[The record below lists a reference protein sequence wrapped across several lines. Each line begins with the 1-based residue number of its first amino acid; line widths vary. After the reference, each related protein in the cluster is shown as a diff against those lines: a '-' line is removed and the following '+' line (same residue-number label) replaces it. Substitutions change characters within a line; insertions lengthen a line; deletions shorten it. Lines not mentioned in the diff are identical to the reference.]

1 MICCWFWRQNVKLGV
16 KLNFTVEQTCSFEP
30 AGKEKF
36 FAWTEWVYNEFKPQ
50 IWYFERFPAAFASTD
65 LWHHQYLSAEPLH
78 LFKCCIYTCIFSV
91 NTSDEPYTLNSLWKM
106 LFIAF
111 YNFHKVHVCAAQLIS
126 QLDTPSLPAHSL
138 EFILKAIAQ
147 LVFNLWKVFSLVA
160 RFNSRY
166 CCRLIQLPV
175 STHEG
180 FAAPQ
185 FLLFSASPGRNANTP
200 QPQSKKHVF
209 HLFIQQE
216 KTF

>member
-166 CCRLIQLPV
+166 CCDLYSCQSPHMKGLQLLNSCSSV
-175 STHEG
+175 QVLGEMLTHHNH
-180 FAAPQ
+180 
-185 FLLFSASPGRNANTP
+185 SK
-200 QPQSKKHVF
+200 KKHVF